1 MADRVLKLEGRK
13 TLISPEERKRL
24 IKNIEAS
31 RRQTK
36 EDSKVDLKV
45 LKNEFNI

>member
-1 MADRVLKLEGRK
+1 MADRVFKLEGRK
-13 TLISPEERKRL
+13 TPVSQEEREKL